1 MELGLGVL
9 GMMPAGFWALTPR
22 ELQAALAGRFGGA
35 GEMATLTRRDLDTL
49 MQRFPDES
57 ATYDND

>member
-9 GMMPAGFWALTPR
+9 GMMPGAFWSLTPR
-22 ELQAALAGRFGGA
+22 ELQAALAGRLGGT
-35 GEMATLTRRDLDTL
+35 GEIATLTRRDLDTL

-57 ATYDND
+57 ATYDNE

>member
-9 GMMPAGFWALTPR
+9 GMMPAAFWSLTPR
-22 ELQAALAGRFGGA
+22 ELRAALAGKFGGK
-35 GEMATLTRRDLDTL
+35 GEATALTRSDLDNL

-57 ATYDND
+57 SVRCR

>member
-9 GMMPAGFWALTPR
+9 GMMPAAFWSLTPR
-22 ELQAALAGRFGGA
+22 ELQAALAGKFGGK
-35 GEMATLTRRDLDTL
+35 GEATALTRGDLDNL

-57 ATYDND
+57 SIR